1 MYVTNDCYID
11 QQIYGATAI
20 KSGRVITWKVMTVEA
35 MGLDEVSEKWVLM
48 RNTNLL
54 YFARPC
60 EQKLKSIMHTSTMTK
75 CKKFT

>member
-1 MYVTNDCYID
+1 
-11 QQIYGATAI
+11 
-20 KSGRVITWKVMTVEA
+20 
-35 MGLDEVSEKWVLM
+35 M

-54 YFARPC
+54 YFAWPC